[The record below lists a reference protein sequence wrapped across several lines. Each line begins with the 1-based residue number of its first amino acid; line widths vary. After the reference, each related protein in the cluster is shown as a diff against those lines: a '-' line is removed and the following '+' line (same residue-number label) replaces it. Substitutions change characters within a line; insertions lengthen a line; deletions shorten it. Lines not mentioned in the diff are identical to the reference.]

1 MSKSSTTLEIFH
13 PILIQNFIRF
23 ETAARYIRN
32 QEANNTENSSICR
45 FKISPHNY
53 NLLMEYANTAPLL
66 ELKLSYDEES
76 AILSA
81 EPDTTFIETYKNNI
95 MRDVALKQ
103 SEDCKGR
110 YDKFIKVID

>member
-1 MSKSSTTLEIFH
+1 MSKSSVSLEIFH
-13 PILIQNFIRF
+13 PILIQNYIRF

-32 QEANNTENSSICR
+32 QEAGNTDISPICR

-53 NLLMEYANTAPLL
+53 KLMQEYANTAPLL
-66 ELKLSYDEES
+66 ELKLNYDEHS
-76 AILSA
+76 SILSA
-81 EPDTTFIETYKNNI
+81 EPEESFLETYKNNI

-110 YDKFIKVID
+110 YNNFIKVID